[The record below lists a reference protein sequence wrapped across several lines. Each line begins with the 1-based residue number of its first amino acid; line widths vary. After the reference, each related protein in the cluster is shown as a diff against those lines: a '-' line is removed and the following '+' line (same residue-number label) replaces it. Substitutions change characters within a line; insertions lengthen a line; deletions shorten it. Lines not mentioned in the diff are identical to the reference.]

1 MVTAAS
7 THSEEDEEE
16 AATAVDNTIQW
27 LHLFISCLFIS
38 AAIFVEML
46 IIKSIPAH
54 HALME
59 SQSNLQLYSSV
70 IYHDLNFIKIKA
82 VGNKEMIKIFK
93 SKYRYCQ
100 HWEFSI

>member
-7 THSEEDEEE
+7 IHSEEEEEEE

-27 LHLFISCLFIS
+27 LHLFISCLLIS
-38 AAIFVEML
+38 AAISVQML

-59 SQSNLQLYSSV
+59 SQSNLQIYSSV
-70 IYHDLNFIKIKA
+70 LYHDLNFIKIKA

-93 SKYRYCQ
+93 
-100 HWEFSI
+100 F